1 MESGNAALGTDNIE
15 RDSACQTPKQSTSLA
30 VTFAGLLLVATRAQ
44 RLRSEGALRNH
55 ESTTT
60 TDSTASASEPGK
72 CLKANQEWK
81 ERASVCP
88 TSCHNRKTVEFS
100 MCIDCKDE
108 SCVGGCECL
117 PKHYVLTGDN
127 TTNSDCVP
135 ESECPKSGQ
144 SVPTPTEATD
154 KLLQVADTATDTAS
168 EPGKCP
174 KTNQVWKEDSDKCLS
189 NCSNWRT
196 GDINCMSYPGPG
208 CECAPDHYVH
218 DITAECVLLK
228 DCPAKKTKTTT
239 TEPTDKLLQ
248 VADTA
253 PNTATTTTTSK
264 TSAKKSKTKTTTIT
278 TTTTPQTT
286 TTADSTA
293 NATEPVKCAKA
304 NQVWNEEA
312 SIHCPISCSNRRT
325 FGPINC
331 METPGPACECAR
343 DFFIHDDTKECV
355 PESDCPKKSG

>member
-1 MESGNAALGTDNIE
+1 MAIKMGIGDGKATTTKP
-15 RDSACQTPKQSTSLA
+15 TPKT
-30 VTFAGLLLVATRAQ
+30 TPKTTTTTT
-44 RLRSEGALRNH
+44 
-55 ESTTT
+55 TTT
-60 TDSTASASEPGK
+60 TDSTA
-72 CLKANQEWK
+72 N
-81 ERASVCP
+81 
-88 TSCHNRKTVEFS
+88 
-100 MCIDCKDE
+100 
-108 SCVGGCECL
+108 
-117 PKHYVLTGDN
+117 
-127 TTNSDCVP
+127 
-135 ESECPKSGQ
+135 
-144 SVPTPTEATD
+144 
-154 KLLQVADTATDTAS
+154 AS

-174 KTNQVWKEDSDKCLS
+174 KANQVWKEDSDKCLN

-228 DCPAKKTKTTT
+228 DCPPKKKKTTE

-253 PNTATTTTTSK
+253 TDTS
-264 TSAKKSKTKTTTIT
+264 T

-293 NATEPVKCAKA
+293 NATEPVKCPKA

-343 DFFIHDDTKECV
+343 DFFIHDTTKECV
-355 PESDCPKKSG
+355 PENDCPKKSG